1 MSRANTIFCLTLQ
14 EAFERAG
21 MSYPNKDMAPGSL
34 TRFSTDDGKADLAG
48 FCKVFPDGVGA
59 VFGCN
64 RAGSKFTWQMRDT
77 NAPKPTN
84 EELQAARLKSHQARQ
99 QSDAARTK
107 QHASAASTAARI
119 FGEASEPDPERGY
132 IKLKGITPYGARQD
146 LDGSV
151 VLAVRDPA
159 GEIQS
164 LQFIGMDGGKRF
176 LPKAKMKGGRMIIG
190 ELENG
195 KLIAIVEG
203 WATACSIHEAT
214 GGAVVVGFSGSNL
227 AVVAAD
233 LRRKFPDSP
242 LLIAGDLD
250 AHGKGLEYAQAAAAT
265 GAPAVVVLPKFLDG
279 RAKGDWNDLHQAE
292 GLDVV
297 RRQLNVTTETPPW
310 EVVPFL
316 APALAKTDA
325 RDGTATT
332 RPLTE
337 LGNAHRLHDD
347 HGENLKYVPE
357 VEAWLRWDGKFW
369 QWDLDGAAVRS
380 MAAQLHRTIYAE
392 GLGYPNDAE
401 HFAKWARKSSE
412 QKTIRAAVA
421 LLSDFEQVRLPMA
434 HVDADEFLVGVDH
447 ARQVI
452 DLRTGTAR
460 AATAANFVTKSL
472 SCGFVGNASRAARW
486 RQFLLE
492 VFDGDQELIDW
503 LQKFCGYL
511 LTGSTQEHI
520 FLFLYGHG
528 ANGKSVFIEVLK
540 HVMGDYGRA
549 IASETL
555 SESKRNAGSASPDL
569 ADLVGA
575 RLVLC
580 AETEDNAA
588 LAESVVKGLVSGDSM
603 SARKLYAAP
612 FQFRPVLK
620 LIMAGN
626 HKPIIRG
633 NDHGIWRRVRLVPF
647 NRTFTENERDPKLL
661 AKLKAESSHI
671 LAWMVDGCV
680 AWQRQGLADTPAK
693 VREATDA
700 YQVDQDLTGAW
711 LSECTERCPHGETVN
726 RDLYANYRAWSVDNG
741 HRPASSAV
749 LGRRLSERGYRP
761 RVSNG
766 KTLWGGLSLTDSRH
780 HTPAGKVAID
790 GANQR
795 QSLAGSGASGA
806 SGAFS

>member
-1 MSRANTIFCLTLQ
+1 MSRANTIFCLTLR

-21 MSYPNKDMAPGSL
+21 MSYPDKDMAPGSL
-34 TRFSTDDGKADLAG
+34 TRFSTDEGKVGDLAG

-77 NAPKPTN
+77 DAPKPSN
-84 EELQAARLKSHQARQ
+84 ADLQAARIRSDQARQ
-99 QSDAARTK
+99 QADADLAK
-107 QHASAASTAARI
+107 QRSTAAAIAARI
-119 FGEASEPDPERGY
+119 WSEASEIEPSNDY
-132 IKLKGITPYGARQD
+132 IRRKGISPSGARQD
-146 LDGSV
+146 RDGSIALPV
-151 VLAVRDPA
+151 FCPD
-159 GEIQS
+159 GELQS
-164 LQFIGMDGGKRF
+164 LQFIGINGVKRF
-176 LPKAKMKGGRMIIG
+176 LPKAKMKGGRLIIG

-195 KLIAIVEG
+195 KPIILAEG
-203 WATACSIHEAT
+203 WATACSIREAT
-214 GGAVVVGFSGSNL
+214 GEPVVVGFSGSNM

-233 LRRKFPDSP
+233 LRRKFPDSSMC
-242 LLIAGDLD
+242 IASDLD
-250 AHGKGLEYAQAAAAT
+250 DHGKGLEYAQAAAAT
-265 GAPAVVVLPKFLDG
+265 GAPAIVILPKFSDG
-279 RAKGDWNDLHQAE
+279 RADGDWNDLHQAE
-292 GLDVV
+292 GIDAV
-297 RRQLNVTTETPPW
+297 RRQLITTIEASAR

-316 APALAKTDA
+316 APALSKCDA
-325 RDGTATT
+325 RDGTRST

-337 LGNAHRLHDD
+337 LGNAQRLHDD
-347 HGENLKYVPE
+347 NGENLKFVFD
-357 VEAWLRWDGKFW
+357 VQAWLIWRAKAW
-369 QWDLDGAAVRS
+369 QWDTDGAAVRS
-380 MAAQLHRTIYAE
+380 MAAQLPRTVYAE
-392 GLGYPNDAE
+392 GLGFPDDVE

-434 HVDADEFLVGVDH
+434 HVDADEFLVGFDH

-452 DLRTGTAR
+452 DLRTGATR
-460 AATAANFVTKSL
+460 ASTAADFVTKSL

-492 VFDGDQELIDW
+492 VFDGDQEIIDW

-540 HVMGDYGRA
+540 HIMGDYGRA

-588 LAESVVKGLVSGDSM
+588 LAESLVKGLVSGDSM

-671 LAWMVDGCV
+671 LAWMVDGCL
-680 AWQRQGLADTPAK
+680 AWQRQGLVDTPAK

-711 LSECTERCPHGETVN
+711 LSECTARSTHGEASAG
-726 RDLYANYRAWSVDNG
+726 DLYANYKAWCLDNG
-741 HRPASSAV
+741 NKPASNVV
-749 LGRRLSERGYRP
+749 LGRRLGERGLQVRQ
-761 RVSNG
+761 SSG
-766 KTLWGGLSLTDSRH
+766 KRIWCGLSLTDSRH
-780 HTPAGKVAID
+780 E
-790 GANQR
+790 N
-795 QSLAGSGASGA
+795 SYASGRN
-806 SGAFS
+806 GY